1 MAKLVLNI
9 EYDFDFILFG
19 ISCHEKDYRLSWTI
33 NNKLGIDL
41 SKEKDLEIDVKKHK
55 EPMAHSFFAFEEED
69 QFKQFYLINNRGTK
83 GLLIPEQKQVDYF
96 LMIKGKITSEEKNIY
111 LKNVKE
117 IPMVQM
123 AFDILPST
131 LKSKENLLF

>member
-9 EYDFDFILFG
+9 EYDFDFTLIG

-33 NNKLGIDL
+33 NNKLGIEL

-55 EPMAHSFFAFEEED
+55 EPMTHSFFAFEEED

-83 GLLIPEQKQVDYF
+83 GLLIPEQKQADYF
-96 LMIKGKITSEEKNIY
+96 LMIKGTISPDEKSNFIK
-111 LKNVKE
+111 LVKE
-117 IPMVQM
+117 IPMVQL
-123 AFDILPST
+123 AFDIVPDS

>member
-9 EYDFDFILFG
+9 EYDFDFILIG

-83 GLLIPEQKQVDYF
+83 GLLIPEQKQADYF
-96 LMIKGKITSEEKNIY
+96 LIIKGKVSPEEKTAY
-111 LKNVKE
+111 LKNVND
-117 IPMVQM
+117 IPMILM
-123 AFDILPST
+123 AFDIIPST

>member
-9 EYDFDFILFG
+9 EYDFDFTLIG

-55 EPMAHSFFAFEEED
+55 EPMIHSFFAFEEED

-83 GLLIPEQKQVDYF
+83 GLLVPEQKQADYF
-96 LMIKGKITSEEKNIY
+96 LMIKGTISADEK
-111 LKNVKE
+111 
-117 IPMVQM
+117 
-123 AFDILPST
+123 
-131 LKSKENLLF
+131 